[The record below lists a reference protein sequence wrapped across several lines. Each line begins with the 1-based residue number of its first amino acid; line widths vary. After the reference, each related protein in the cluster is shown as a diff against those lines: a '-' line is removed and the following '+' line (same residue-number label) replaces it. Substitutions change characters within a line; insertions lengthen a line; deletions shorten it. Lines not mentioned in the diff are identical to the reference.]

1 MSDTPATRCD
11 CCRLEH
17 AAFEDLRSWLAARPP
32 DVRRLALRFPPG
44 CEVRAT
50 MPIEVAGIVR
60 ETLTGGIVVSYGE
73 GGATM
78 PEWIGVVGTLEGEQN
93 VKVRCSADQIE
104 VVRESPDATRE
115 MLQVAI
121 DALGGPDTPELRSE
135 LAVRYGRRVTRQ

>member
-1 MSDTPATRCD
+1 MSHTPATRCD

-17 AAFEDLRSWLAARPP
+17 AAFEDLKSWLAARPP

-50 MPIEVAGIVR
+50 VPIEVPGIVR
-60 ETLTGGIVVSYGE
+60 ERLTGGVVVSYGE

-78 PEWIGVVGTLEGEQN
+78 PEWIGVVGTLEGEQK